1 MQTIE
6 QAQRISKDLA
16 LTPIAEVLGHVA
28 PAPFSPTKSTQTAKT
43 TLDEMFPEQERLNK
57 QVNQAK
63 SILGDIAKEFSTSE
77 LQDIVSEIQFLADSW
92 LDNYERE
99 IFDGLTLNE
108 LLHEKGG

>member
-6 QAQRISKDLA
+6 QAKQLSKDLA
-16 LTPIAEVLGHVA
+16 LTPITEVLNHVT
-28 PAPFSPTKSTQTAKT
+28 PVPFTPTKSLPSVKQS
-43 TLDEMFPEQERLNK
+43 LDELFPEQERMNK
-57 QVNQAK
+57 QVRQAK

-77 LQDIVSEIQFLADSW
+77 LQDIVSEIQFLTDSW

>member
-6 QAQRISKDLA
+6 QAQQISKDLA
-16 LTPIAEVLGHVA
+16 LTPIAEVLSHVA
-28 PAPFSPTKSTQTAKT
+28 PVPSSPTKT
-43 TLDEMFPEQERLNK
+43 TKSSLDEMFPEQERLNK